1 MINNYPHTSMQDMNL
16 DWIIKICK
24 ESKSII
30 DTVHSE
36 IENYFTTWIDANYAK
51 LLLNAFYVE
60 DDEQIIFSTSMKS
73 LDVHSYN
80 GTDTLSINQL
90 I

>member
-1 MINNYPHTSMQDMNL
+1 MINTYPHTCLQDMNL
-16 DWIIKICK
+16 DWLMQICK
-24 ESKSII
+24 ESKDIL
-30 DTVHSE
+30 DNVHSE
-36 IENYFTTWIDANYAK
+36 IENHFVSWINENYAK
-51 LLLNAFYVE
+51 MLLNAFYVE

-80 GTDTLSINQL
+80 GSDTMSINQL